1 MTKNPVSLNPSSFFD
16 IAFQQAQHA
25 FANDEVPVGAV
36 IVKDGVVVTM
46 HANQMRRSQ
55 DATAHAEMLCLRE
68 ACRILKTQHLTDC
81 DLYVTLE
88 PCPMCAG
95 ALANARIRRVFFGAY
110 DEKGG
115 GVEHGARVFEYTL
128 HKPEVIGGMNEVLC
142 GQLMSDFFK
151 QKR

>member
-1 MTKNPVSLNPSSFFD
+1 MPKNPLSFFNV
-16 IAFQQAQHA
+16 AFDQAQSA
-25 FANDEVPVGAV
+25 FAHDEVPVGAV
-36 IVKDGVVVTM
+36 LVKEGVVI
-46 HANQMRRSQ
+46 ASSPNKMRQNS

-68 ACRILKTQHLTDC
+68 ACQLLKVQQLTDC

-95 ALANARIRRVFFGAY
+95 AIANARVRRVFFGAY

-115 GVEHGARVFEYTL
+115 GVDHGPRVFEHTL
-128 HKPEVIGGMNEVLC
+128 HKPEVIGGVNEILC
-142 GQLMSDFFK
+142 GQLLSDFFK

>member
-1 MTKNPVSLNPSSFFD
+1 MLFFD
-16 IAFQQAQHA
+16 IAFAQAQLA
-25 FANDEVPVGAV
+25 FLNDEVPVGAV
-36 IVKDGVVVTM
+36 IVKDGVVIAM
-46 HANQMRRSQ
+46 QANRMRQSH

-68 ACRILKTQHLTDC
+68 ACQILKTQQLADC
-81 DLYVTLE
+81 DVYVTLE

-95 ALANARIRRVFFGAY
+95 AIANARIRRVFFGAY

-115 GVEHGARVFEYTL
+115 GVDHGARVFQHTL
-128 HKPEVIGGMNEVLC
+128 HKPEVIGGVNESLC

>member
-1 MTKNPVSLNPSSFFD
+1 MMLSQNPSSFFNV
-16 IAFQQAQHA
+16 AFEQAQYA
-25 FANDEVPVGAV
+25 FLHDEVPVGAAL
-36 IVKDGVVVTM
+36 IKDGVVIAV
-46 HANQMRRSQ
+46 ASNRMRQNS

-68 ACRILKTQHLTDC
+68 ACQLLKTQQLTDC

-95 ALANARIRRVFFGAY
+95 AIANARVRRVFFGAY

-115 GVEHGARVFEYTL
+115 GVDHGARVFEHTL
-128 HKPEVIGGMNEVLC
+128 HKPEVIGGINEIIC
-142 GQLMSDFFK
+142 GRLLSDFFK